1 MSSAKNVRFGKNGNS
16 SVEIGRYTYGY
27 ENIAVKQWGEGASLK
42 IGAFCSIGDGV
53 RCFLGGNHRVD
64 WITTFPFGHIFQ
76 DELGGTN
83 IVGHPQTDGDVIIGN
98 DVWIGSNVT
107 IMSGITISDGAVV
120 AANSSVV
127 KDIGAYEI
135 WGGNPAKK
143 LKKRFSEEIIQ
154 SLQELKWWEWR
165 VEVIKHLAPS
175 LSTAPNTKIINKLA
189 KKAAQ
194 LSAEL
199 PHILKSGNDEIKA

>member
-1 MSSAKNVRFGKNGNS
+1 MSG
-16 SVEIGRYTYGY
+16 I
-27 ENIAVKQWGEGASLK
+27 Q
-42 IGAFCSIGDGV
+42 IGDGA
-53 RCFLGGNHRVD
+53 
-64 WITTFPFGHIFQ
+64 
-76 DELGGTN
+76 
-83 IVGHPQTDGDVIIGN
+83 VI
-98 DVWIGSNVT
+98 
-107 IMSGITISDGAVV
+107 
-120 AANSSVV
+120 AANSMVV
-127 KDIGAYEI
+127 KDIAAYEI

-199 PHILKSGNDEIKA
+199 PHI